1 MKKLLV
7 IILALILCLSVAAVF
22 TSCNSS
28 DDKGADATDNNGA
41 DATEPEATEPP
52 SPVNKEVATQAFNK
66 IDLATFLSTTE
77 SSVEELQKVSARAEA
92 NLTTPDGSGSIIA
105 AVKNGNFYV
114 SLKEEGYDAEEMF
127 GKIGDEKIS
136 VYALIDGVWETVNEV
151 AVSPEDIY
159 ADAGVNPEE
168 IISKI
173 KIPALKEE
181 HLTEKGNMLVV
192 SNDYI
197 YELIAENLTVI
208 AGEEIPEEELAQV
221 KADLKEG
228 LGEAG
233 IEVLIATGAEEITKI
248 AVSIKPTDESFD
260 FKSAYIEVA
269 LTDDAKNLKSVKA
282 EWTASVGDPEMNEVR
297 TSKIEL
303 STVVVENELVGAK
316 AKAEIYG
323 YDYDYSIVNTPIMPR
338 EDVEGEV
345 DINGSI
351 SDGDDFIDDGF
362 TFDDT
367 FAPLTDICLITK
379 TTIAFDLDM
388 SKLAE
393 ESGKVLTLDVD
404 HTVEA
409 AYEITSTI
417 DPETFELKEEI
428 TKLASVSEFA
438 YKNFTLD
445 ASVTMNGAERAD
457 FALNAKMGE
466 DKVTASG
473 YLAIGDIEFP
483 AIPDALKSKLN

>member
-1 MKKLLV
+1 MKKLLA

-28 DDKGADATDNNGA
+28 DDKGADTTDNNGA

-77 SSVEELQKVSARAEA
+77 SSLEELQKVSARAEA

-151 AVSPEDIY
+151 AISPEDIY

-168 IISKI
+168 FLSKI
-173 KIPALKEE
+173 KIPELKAE
-181 HLTEKGNMLVV
+181 HLTEKGDMLLV

-197 YELIAENLTVI
+197 YELVAENIAVI
-208 AGEEIPEEELAQV
+208 AGEKIPAESLEEV
-221 KADLKEG
+221 KAELKAG
-228 LGEAG
+228 LESAG
-233 IEVLIATGAEEITKI
+233 LEILVATGAEEITKI
-248 AVSIKPTDESFD
+248 AVSVKPADESFD
-260 FKSAYIEVA
+260 FKSAKIEVA

-282 EWTASVGDPEMNEVR
+282 EWTANVGEPEMNEIR

-303 STVVVENELVGAK
+303 STVIVENELVGAK
-316 AKAEIYG
+316 ATAEIYG
-323 YDYDYSIVNTPIMPR
+323 YDYDSRIDTPIFTPSSTFDF
-338 EDVEGEV
+338 ETDISGS
-345 DINGSI
+345 ING
-351 SDGDDFIDDGF
+351 DKE
-362 TFDDT
+362 TVV
-367 FAPLTDICLITK
+367 PLTGISLITK
-379 TTIAFDLDM
+379 TNVSFDLDM

-409 AYEITSTI
+409 AYEISCTI
-417 DPETFELKEEI
+417 NPETFEFEEKI
-428 TKLASVSEFA
+428 TKLDSVDA
-438 YKNFTLD
+438 YKDSNVTID

>member
-1 MKKLLV
+1 MKKLLA
-7 IILALILCLSVAAVF
+7 IILALILCLSVAVVF
-22 TSCNSS
+22 TSCNDKTNN
-28 DDKGADATDNNGA
+28 DDS
-41 DATEPEATEPP
+41 ATEPEATEPP

-92 NLTTPDGSGSIIA
+92 NLTTPDGNGSIIA

-151 AVSPEDIY
+151 AISPEDIY

-168 IISKI
+168 LLSKI

-181 HLTEKGNMLVV
+181 HLTEKGDMLVV

-197 YELIAENLTVI
+197 YELIANNLSVVYGDAI
-208 AGEEIPEEELAQV
+208 PADDLEEAKAQI
-221 KADLKEG
+221 KEG
-228 LGEAG
+228 LNEAG
-233 IEVLIATGAEEITKI
+233 LEVLIATGAEEITKL
-248 AVSIKPTDESFD
+248 AVSVKPADNSNE
-260 FKSAYIEVA
+260 FKSAYIEIA
-269 LTDDAKNLKSVKA
+269 LTDDAKALKSIKA
-282 EWTASVGDPEMNEVR
+282 EWTANVGEPEMNEIR

-303 STVVVENELVGAK
+303 STVIVENELVSAK

-323 YDYDYSIVNTPIMPR
+323 YDYDYSIVDTPIMPR

-345 DINGSI
+345 DVNGSI

-367 FAPLTDICLITK
+367 FAPWAGISLITK
-379 TTIAFDLDM
+379 TTVAFDLDM

-409 AYEITSTI
+409 AYEVTSTI
-417 DPETFELKEEI
+417 DPETYEWTDEVVKLDSIDSYKENNVTI
-428 TKLASVSEFA
+428 
-438 YKNFTLD
+438 D
-445 ASVTMNGAERAD
+445 ASITMNGAERAD

>member
-1 MKKLLV
+1 MKKLLA
-7 IILALILCLSVAAVF
+7 IILALILCLSVAVVF
-22 TSCNSS
+22 TSCNDKTNN
-28 DDKGADATDNNGA
+28 DDS
-41 DATEPEATEPP
+41 ATEPEATEPP

-92 NLTTPDGSGSIIA
+92 NLTTPDGNGSIIA

-114 SLKEEGYDAEEMF
+114 SIEEEGCDAEEMF
-127 GKIGDEKIS
+127 GKIGEKNIS
-136 VYALIDGVWETVNEV
+136 VYALIDGVWKTVNEV
-151 AVSPEDIY
+151 AISPEDIY
-159 ADAGVNPEE
+159 AGAGVNPEE
-168 IISKI
+168 LLSKI

-181 HLTEKGNMLVV
+181 HLTEKGDMLVV

-197 YELIAENLTVI
+197 YELIANNLSVVYGDAI
-208 AGEEIPEEELAQV
+208 PADDLEEAKAQI
-221 KADLKEG
+221 KEG
-228 LGEAG
+228 LNEAG
-233 IEVLIATGAEEITKI
+233 LEVLIATGAEEITKL
-248 AVSIKPTDESFD
+248 AVSVKPTDTSNE
-260 FKSAYIEVA
+260 FKSAYIEIA
-269 LTDDAKNLKSVKA
+269 LTDDAKALKSIKA
-282 EWTASVGDPEMNEVR
+282 EWTANVGEPEMNEVK

-303 STVVVENELVGAK
+303 TTVIVENELVGAK
-316 AKAEIYG
+316 ATAEIYG
-323 YDYDYSIVNTPIMPR
+323 YDYDYSHIDTPIFTPSSR
-338 EDVEGEV
+338 VDFET

-409 AYEITSTI
+409 AYEISYTI
-417 DPETFELKEEI
+417 DPETYEWTNEVVKLDSIDSYKENNV
-428 TKLASVSEFA
+428 TV
-438 YKNFTLD
+438 D

>member
-1 MKKLLV
+1 M
-7 IILALILCLSVAAVF
+7 
-22 TSCNSS
+22 
-28 DDKGADATDNNGA
+28 
-41 DATEPEATEPP
+41 
-52 SPVNKEVATQAFNK
+52 
-66 IDLATFLSTTE
+66 DL
-77 SSVEELQKVSARAEA
+77 
-92 NLTTPDGSGSIIA
+92 
-105 AVKNGNFYV
+105 
-114 SLKEEGYDAEEMF
+114 
-127 GKIGDEKIS
+127 
-136 VYALIDGVWETVNEV
+136 NEV
-151 AVSPEDIY
+151 
-159 ADAGVNPEE
+159 
-168 IISKI
+168 K
-173 KIPALKEE
+173 
-181 HLTEKGNMLVV
+181 
-192 SNDYI
+192 
-197 YELIAENLTVI
+197 
-208 AGEEIPEEELAQV
+208 
-221 KADLKEG
+221 
-228 LGEAG
+228 
-233 IEVLIATGAEEITKI
+233 
-248 AVSIKPTDESFD
+248 
-260 FKSAYIEVA
+260 
-269 LTDDAKNLKSVKA
+269 
-282 EWTASVGDPEMNEVR
+282 

-303 STVVVENELVGAK
+303 TTVIVENELVGAK
-316 AKAEIYG
+316 ATAEIYG
-323 YDYDYSIVNTPIMPR
+323 YDYDYSFIDTPIITPSSTVDF
-338 EDVEGEV
+338 ET

-367 FAPLTDICLITK
+367 FVPLTDICLITK
-379 TTIAFDLDM
+379 TTVAFDLDM

-417 DPETFELKEEI
+417 NPETFELEEKI